1 MEWNNMRYDEQS
13 QLSPNEL
20 KQFMQT
26 FGFHPLSL
34 AELLGVSKTCV
45 NYWLSGQRKIPE
57 TTARLIK
64 YFTRHPNAIL
74 DF

>member
-1 MEWNNMRYDEQS
+1 MRYDEQS
-13 QLSPNEL
+13 AMSPNEL
-20 KQFMQT
+20 KAFMIK
-26 FGFHPLSL
+26 FSFHPLSL

-57 TTARLIK
+57 TTARLLK
-64 YFTRHPNAIL
+64 YFERHPNAIL